1 MIPAV
6 DQVLKEEGWKI
17 EIYMWRQ
24 STSHDFNKYKDRVDI
39 KPLDNLNFTFTSM
52 KFKLNQSNK
61 GIVKENGVVL
71 TMRPKA
77 FEKNVPTESWCEKL
91 ENIAQWPFQ
100 HYWFKVEDK
109 RTDDLVIVFS
119 KFESEKLD
127 LKVFLEQ
134 AREHLDNVKEAK
146 TFLEYSQGI
155 DVESIELEKTGVYS
169 QEDLE
174 ETDEWSGVKVRRK
187 EKKQKYSDQCTHR
200 FNCRFGTGC
209 TKKHTEEEKEY
220 FRTRKDG
227 RGNPL
232 RKVRCCTHFQEK
244 RCKYPR
250 KDCDYAHGEAD
261 AWCLQCR
268 SSGHYTVNCPK
279 K

>member
-1 MIPAV
+1 
-6 DQVLKEEGWKI
+6 
-17 EIYMWRQ
+17 MWRE
-24 STSHDFNKYKDRVDI
+24 SKSYGFNKYKDNDRVYI
-39 KPLDNLNFTFTSM
+39 KPLDDLNFTFTNM
-52 KFKLNQSNK
+52 KFKLNQSNQ

-71 TMRPKA
+71 TMKPNA
-77 FEKNVPTESWCEKL
+77 FEKNVPTESWCKKL

-100 HYWFKVEDK
+100 HYWFKIFKNE

-119 KFESEKLD
+119 ILESEKID

-155 DVESIELEKTGVYS
+155 DVESIELEKIGVYS

-174 ETDEWSGVKVRRK
+174 ETDDWSSVKVRRK

-200 FNCRFGTGC
+200 FNCRYGTGC

-227 RGNPL
+227 TGESTAQSQVLYTFPE
-232 RKVRCCTHFQEK
+232 RKLQE
-244 RCKYPR
+244 
-250 KDCDYAHGEAD
+250 AHE
-261 AWCLQCR
+261 R
-268 SSGHYTVNCPK
+268 V
-279 K
+279 